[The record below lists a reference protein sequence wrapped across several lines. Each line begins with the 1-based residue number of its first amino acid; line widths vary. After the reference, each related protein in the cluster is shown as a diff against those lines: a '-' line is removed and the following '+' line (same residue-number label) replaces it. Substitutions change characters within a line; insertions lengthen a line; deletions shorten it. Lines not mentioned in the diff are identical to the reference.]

1 MTPTASP
8 VLLTGF
14 PGEPDGGFALTAL
27 PVPPV
32 HAGPGVAVQEL
43 SLPELPLWPLVLPRS
58 RGNAA

>member
-1 MTPTASP
+1 M
-8 VLLTGF
+8 LLTGF